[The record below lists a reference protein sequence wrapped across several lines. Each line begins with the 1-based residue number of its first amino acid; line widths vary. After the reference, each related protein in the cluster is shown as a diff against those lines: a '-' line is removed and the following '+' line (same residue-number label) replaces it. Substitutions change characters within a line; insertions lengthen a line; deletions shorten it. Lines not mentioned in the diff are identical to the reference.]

1 MKKHRQR
8 YLPKQADAVR
18 EQARAAAKSR
28 RASMPEGWSDHSGSL
43 KWHYYTAG
51 RSLCGKW
58 LQQHDDV
65 LADDGQL
72 RPRDCHECR
81 RHLQQKGGAA

>member
-1 MKKHRQR
+1 MVFEQFDPESNFRR
-8 YLPKQADAVR
+8 LVGASAGFVTLVAVLLS
-18 EQARAAAKSR
+18 A
-28 RASMPEGWSDHSGSL
+28 
-43 KWHYYTAG
+43 WHYYTAG

-72 RPRDCHECR
+72 RPRDCHACR